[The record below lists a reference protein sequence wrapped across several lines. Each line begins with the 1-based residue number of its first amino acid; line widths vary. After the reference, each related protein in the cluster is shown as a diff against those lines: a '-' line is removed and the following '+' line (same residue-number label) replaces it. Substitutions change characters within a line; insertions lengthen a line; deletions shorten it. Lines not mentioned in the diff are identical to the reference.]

1 MTRFKKMSFVVIT
14 ASYLNG
20 CSVIQDWFPDKEKDY
35 QFTTELPPLIIPPDL
50 VQKPK
55 LQAHAAPVEMA
66 KPKIEKAIES
76 AKTAVSQQAEKIA
89 KVEQAVATEIETTV
103 SRPQLSSPEIAKNE
117 IQISLTHENVP
128 SLNLNVPTVR
138 AWRIVSKALS
148 RSGIEVTK
156 HEPQAGQITVQITEK
171 SEKSKPEEDSFF
183 SGTSSVF
190 SGFVNDEQRYVLQ
203 FQETSENTSITV
215 LDSDLQPLKNV
226 ESEKLL
232 STLFESIKTDLS
244 K

>member
-1 MTRFKKMSFVVIT
+1 MLT
-14 ASYLNG
+14 ASYLSG

-55 LQAHAAPVEMA
+55 LQAHAAPIEMA

-76 AKTAVSQQAEKIA
+76 AKAAVSQHAEEIA
-89 KVEQAVATEIETTV
+89 KVEKTVATEIETAV
-103 SRPQLSSPEIAKNE
+103 SRPPLSSPEIAKNE

-128 SLNLNVPTVR
+128 SLNLNVPTAR
-138 AWRIVSKALS
+138 AWRIVNKALS

-156 HEPQAGQITVQITEK
+156 HEPETGKITVQIAEK
-171 SEKSKPEEDSFF
+171 SEKLTPEEDSFF

-190 SGFVNDEQRYVLQ
+190 SGFINDEQRYVLQ
-203 FQETSENTSITV
+203 FQETSEKTSITV
-215 LDSDLQPLKNV
+215 LDSDLQPLKNAG
-226 ESEKLL
+226 SEKLL